1 LWDTAAVCQHAG
13 TCNISES
20 SSCCKEFC
28 LLHCFVTVI
37 ITTHDEMI
45 KFGMGNTLLTFVDK
59 YYEYGGDLDIEDR
72 GLTIG

>member
-1 LWDTAAVCQHAG
+1 MRLWDTAAVCQHAG

-37 ITTHDEMI
+37 ITTHDDDTEEE
-45 KFGMGNTLLTFVDK
+45 F
-59 YYEYGGDLDIEDR
+59 EDE
-72 GLTIG
+72 